1 MEVLQGRI
9 SSLENKVETLEN
21 KVVVLESTLE
31 VSQNTSDKLSAEVD
45 NMHQYSRRNCLI
57 VSGIPIKHGESTAD
71 LKRAIEKNVLKDVGV
86 SKEFFD
92 YEFDKVHRIGA
103 ADGDKQNVI
112 VRFRSHQFPSE
123 LYYGRKKIKNK
134 KIGLKLSLT
143 KNRTALLR
151 NITEKIEIDE
161 NYRDTVKFCYSDF
174 NGNIKVRLHE
184 LYRGKYVHTIANFNK
199 IETLVEKIIN
209 NES

>member
-1 MEVLQGRI
+1 M
-9 SSLENKVETLEN
+9 KTLEN
-21 KVVVLESTLE
+21 KVVVLESTLK

-45 NMHQYSRRNCLI
+45 NLQQYSRRNCLI
-57 VSGIPIKHGESTAD
+57 VSGILIKHGESTAD
-71 LKRAIEKNVLKDVGV
+71 LKRSIEKIVLKDVGV
-86 SKEFFD
+86 SKEFFE

-184 LYRGKYVHTIANFNK
+184 LQEANTCTPLL
-199 IETLVEKIIN
+199 TLIK
-209 NES
+209 

>member
-1 MEVLQGRI
+1 M
-9 SSLENKVETLEN
+9 
-21 KVVVLESTLE
+21 
-31 VSQNTSDKLSAEVD
+31 
-45 NMHQYSRRNCLI
+45 
-57 VSGIPIKHGESTAD
+57 
-71 LKRAIEKNVLKDVGV
+71 LKDVVV
-86 SKEFFD
+86 SKEFFE
-92 YEFDKVHRIGA
+92 YKFDKVHRIGA
-103 ADGDKQNVI
+103 ADGKKNVM

-123 LYYGRKKIKNK
+123 LYYERKTIKNK

-184 LYRGKYVHTIANFNK
+184 LQEANTCTPLL
-199 IETLVEKIIN
+199 TLIK
-209 NES
+209 